1 MKLNLN
7 NANLI
12 LTAGLPGQLPGIMR
26 DEIPQVAMCGR
37 SNVGKSSLINKLL
50 NRKKLARVSAEP
62 GKTVTVNCYDVDSS
76 LYLVDLPGYGYAKR
90 SFSERDKWKKL
101 IDKYFACAGQRL
113 YLQLVD
119 LKVGLTK
126 DDEAMISFLTSM
138 EMPFAVVC
146 TKADKLNKTNKAKNL
161 EAIRKNPLIPEDAE
175 VIAFSSETGEGAE
188 EVWKIIN
195 EFCDFVNGK
204 DVLPQNDEIQ
214 SQN

>member
-1 MKLNLN
+1 MNLN

-12 LTAGLPGQLPGIMR
+12 LTAGLPSQLPGIMR

-90 SFSERDKWKKL
+90 SFSEREKWKKL
-101 IDKYFACAGQRL
+101 IDRYFDTPGQRL

-138 EMPFAVVC
+138 DLPFAVVC
-146 TKADKLNKTNKAKNL
+146 TKADKLNKTNKIKNL
-161 EAIRKNPLIPEDAE
+161 EAIRKNPLIPKDAE
-175 VIAFSSETGEGAE
+175 VIAFSSQTGEGSE
-188 EVWKIIN
+188 DVWKIIN
-195 EFCDFVNGK
+195 EFCDFVTGK
-204 DVLPQNDEIQ
+204 NAPEAQDAPQDTAE
-214 SQN
+214 